1 MKLTMRHKMKDWD
14 VLKAVCGLDEKFVEK
29 VKAFDVPK
37 KILGKKVKQTAYIQ
51 LQHIISA
58 WDIKTEEDLHKWT
71 AKAFGISNIKKCP
84 IIDFI
89 RLTIAFSDVAG
100 EAGKLFMDLRR
111 ECKDSDLKTK
121 LEALKT
127 KHKSSILAEIMIAS
141 QGAYTQQQAAELP
154 WMFAYDILERQT
166 LEYDKSVIQSEE
178 MEKKSKRNGR
188 TKSA

>member
-37 KILGKKVKQTAYIQ
+37 KILGKEVKQTAYIQ

-127 KHKSSILAEIMIAS
+127 KHKSSILADIIIAS

-154 WMFAYDILERQT
+154 GCLLMTFL
-166 LEYDKSVIQSEE
+166 
-178 MEKKSKRNGR
+178 NG
-188 TKSA
+188 KH

>member
-1 MKLTMRHKMKDWD
+1 MN
-14 VLKAVCGLDEKFVEK
+14 
-29 VKAFDVPK
+29 VK
-37 KILGKKVKQTAYIQ
+37 IQ
-51 LQHIISA
+51 I
-58 WDIKTEEDLHKWT
+58 
-71 AKAFGISNIKKCP
+71 
-84 IIDFI
+84 
-89 RLTIAFSDVAG
+89 
-100 EAGKLFMDLRR
+100 
-111 ECKDSDLKTK
+111 LKTK